1 MRTKFIVVFLL
12 LSVFCYSQN
21 SQLAYSYF
29 RKGEYKKAASIYEQ
43 LHKKNKVRRDY
54 FKKLLSCYQL
64 TENFDKATSLLKQQT
79 QAFPKQP
86 HLNIEV
92 GYNYQLQNQ
101 IEKAT
106 PYYEKALLAVED
118 NPNNGYLIGTAFK
131 DNHLLDYALKAYLK
145 AMELKPDLNFN
156 VYVASIYGEKAEI
169 EKMFNAYLDM
179 IEKNEKYF
187 STVQRYAGRFIT
199 DDSQDSNNILFRKL
213 LLKRVQK
220 TPKDSWNILL
230 SWLYMQQKDYAKALL
245 QEKALHKR
253 RLEDLNRIVDLGV
266 LAFNNEDYE
275 TSKSTF
281 SYILENT
288 TDPNARVDAE
298 LYLLESGIAT
308 AVNEK
313 ELNEVGARFDQLL
326 NTYGNNNAT
335 IDLQIAYADFLTFKK
350 NQPQEAIDILK
361 KALKIT
367 SSQFQ
372 NGAVKIKLADVLV
385 YTNKFNQALI
395 NYTQVQTKLKN
406 SRLAQTARFKV
417 AQTSYFKGD
426 YKWALSQ
433 LKVLKGSTSQL
444 IANDAL
450 ELHLLISDNLAGDS
464 IPKALKAY
472 AKADLLAFQNRNIE
486 AIDSL
491 TSILNN
497 YKGHPIED
505 EALFKQAQ
513 LYEKTKKYDFAEN
526 NYQKIIALQSDGILV
541 DNACFKLA
549 QLYDTKLNDLEKA
562 KEMYQKIIFEF
573 PSSIFLVDA
582 RKRFRKLRGDIIN

>member
-1 MRTKFIVVFLL
+1 MRIKIIVIILFI
-12 LSVFCYSQN
+12 SGFCYAQN

-29 RKGEYKKAASIYEQ
+29 RKGEYKKAANLYEQ
-43 LHKKNKVRRDY
+43 LYKKNKLRRTY

-64 TENFDKATSLLKQQT
+64 TEDFEKASNLLKAQMEAYPT
-79 QAFPKQP
+79 QAYL
-86 HLNIEV
+86 HIEL

-101 IEKAT
+101 LENAT
-106 PYYEKALLAVED
+106 PYYEKALLAIED
-118 NPNNGYLIGTAFK
+118 NPSNGYLIGTTFK
-131 DNHLLDYALKAYLK
+131 DNHLLDYALKAYLR
-145 AMELKPDLNFN
+145 AMELKPELNLS

-169 EKMFNAYLDM
+169 ENMFNAYLDM

-187 STVQRYAGRFIT
+187 ATVQRYAGRFIS

-220 TPKDSWNILL
+220 TPRDSWNILL

-266 LAFNNEDYE
+266 LAFNNKDYE
-275 TSKSTF
+275 TSKNTF

-288 TDPNARVDAE
+288 TDPNALVDAE

-308 AVNEK
+308 AENEN
-313 ELNEVGARFDQLL
+313 ELVEVGHKFNELL
-326 NTYGNNNAT
+326 SKYGNNNTT

-350 NQPQEAIDILK
+350 NEPQKAIAILK
-361 KALKIT
+361 EALKIT

-372 NGAVKIKLADVLV
+372 NGSVKIKLADVLV
-385 YTNKFNQALI
+385 YTGKFNQALI

-464 IPKALKAY
+464 IPIALKAY
-472 AKADLLAFQNRNIE
+472 ARADLLAFQNRNNE

-491 TSILNN
+491 TNVLANF
-497 YKGHPIED
+497 KGHPIED
-505 EALFKQAQ
+505 EALFKQAK
-513 LYEKTKKYDFAEN
+513 LFEKTKAYDFAKN
-526 NYQKIIALQSDGILV
+526 NYEKIIALQSDGILV
-541 DNACFKLA
+541 DNAYFRLG
-549 QLYDTKLNDLEKA
+549 QLYETKLQDIEKA

-573 PSSIFLVDA
+573 PSSIFLVEA
-582 RKRFRKLRGDIIN
+582 RKRFRKLRGDQIN

>member
-1 MRTKFIVVFLL
+1 MRIKIIVLFFLFTA
-12 LSVFCYSQN
+12 FCYSQN

-29 RKGEYKKAASIYEQ
+29 RKGEYKKASILYEQ

-64 TENFDKATSLLKQQT
+64 TEDFGKASNLLQEQMDV
-79 QAFPKQP
+79 FPTQP
-86 HLNIEV
+86 HLKIEL

-101 IEKAT
+101 VEKAT
-106 PYYEKALLAVED
+106 PYYDLALQAIED
-118 NPNNGYLIGTAFK
+118 NPNTGYLIGITFK
-131 DNHLLDYALKAYLK
+131 ENHLLDYALKSYLR
-145 AMELKPDLNFN
+145 AMELNPQLNFGA
-156 VYVASIYGEKAEI
+156 YVAAIYGEKAEI
-169 EKMFNAYLDM
+169 EKMFDAYLNM
-179 IEKNEKYF
+179 IEKNESYF

-213 LLKRVQK
+213 LLKKVQK

-245 QEKALHKR
+245 QEKALHR
-253 RLEDLNRIVDLGV
+253 RGLEDLNRIVDLGV
-266 LAFNNEDYE
+266 IAFDNEDYE
-275 TSKSTF
+275 TSKNTF

-308 AVNEK
+308 AINEK
-313 ELNEVGARFDQLL
+313 ELDVVGSKFNELL
-326 NTYGNNNAT
+326 AKYGTNNTT

-350 NQPQEAIDILK
+350 NQSQKAIVILK
-361 KALKIT
+361 EALKLT

-372 NGAVKIKLADVLV
+372 NGSVKIKLADVLV
-385 YTNKFNQALI
+385 YTGKFNQALI
-395 NYTQVQTKLKN
+395 NYTQVQTTLKN

-426 YKWALSQ
+426 YKWALTQ
-433 LKVLKGSTSQL
+433 LKVLKSSTSQL

-464 IPKALKAY
+464 IPIALKAY
-472 AKADLLAFQNRNIE
+472 ARADLLAFQNRNSE

-491 TSILNN
+491 TAVLTNF
-497 YKGHPIED
+497 KGHPIED
-505 EALFKQAQ
+505 EALFKQAK
-513 LYEKTKKYDFAEN
+513 LFEKIKKYDFAEN
-526 NYQKIIALQSDGILV
+526 NYHKIINLQSDGILV
-541 DNACFKLA
+541 DNAYFKLG
-549 QLYDTKLNDLEKA
+549 QLYDFKLNDIEKA

-582 RKRFRKLRGDIIN
+582 RKRFRKLRGDTIN